1 MFFCVFLH
9 PASHL
14 AQHPQQPRLSASRLP
29 SCTICHTDAGV
40 IETSPTLHPLNRVN
54 RVRFKVAT
62 TMDSNFS
69 TALTA
74 ALENLTLADDASV
87 GSDTTSSVND
97 DFNDRSADVRDSRL
111 ASAILALDEDI
122 PESVDDSIKALIQHH
137 TAATTVY
144 LSSEGHLSKDVRRA
158 PAKQLPRSS
167 RSRPKCY
174 NDIDTGYLVE
184 LRAQQ
189 AAKRALEKPLPRS
202 SRSRSP
208 RDVEVTIDHQSSANR
223 PVVPLTAPQYRPEL
237 LEQTRSPQEEVQ
249 NGKAPWSPHRPDAD
263 SALVDGR
270 LRWHGIQIAFR
281 PVSIPTTEAA
291 HHVAAGRPAPHRL
304 ELRPQQ
310 PVPGTTASGCRTP
323 ETRLRRRPGFP
334 TPARRIGRVR
344 RGGTGKT
351 PPARLRLLPAPLE
364 EGAPEPSRA
373 PAPSGRRVPV
383 STPARALPLF
393 QPRRRPSCSTPPL
406 QARP

>member
-40 IETSPTLHPLNRVN
+40 IETSPTLHPLNRVNRVN

-208 RDVEVTIDHQSSANR
+208 RDVGVTTDHQSSANR
-223 PVVPLTAPQYRPEL
+223 PVVPPTAPQYRPEL

-249 NGKAPWSPHRPDAD
+249 NGKAPWSPHRAAGLASSAAPPHDARGPADQTPTRHSLMAGCGGMEYKLLSGHAAPARAPTPTARSRDNRIRLSDTRD
-263 SALVDGR
+263 SAQAPAR
-270 LRWHGIQIAFR
+270 L
-281 PVSIPTTEAA
+281 PD
-291 HHVAAGRPAPHRL
+291 
-304 ELRPQQ
+304 
-310 PVPGTTASGCRTP
+310 PGTTDREGPAGRDREDAAGSAPSLASPPSRKG
-323 ETRLRRRPGFP
+323 RRSR
-334 TPARRIGRVR
+334 AVLWR
-344 RGGTGKT
+344 
-351 PPARLRLLPAPLE
+351 PPAA
-364 EGAPEPSRA
+364 A
-373 PAPSGRRVPV
+373 
-383 STPARALPLF
+383 
-393 QPRRRPSCSTPPL
+393 
-406 QARP
+406 